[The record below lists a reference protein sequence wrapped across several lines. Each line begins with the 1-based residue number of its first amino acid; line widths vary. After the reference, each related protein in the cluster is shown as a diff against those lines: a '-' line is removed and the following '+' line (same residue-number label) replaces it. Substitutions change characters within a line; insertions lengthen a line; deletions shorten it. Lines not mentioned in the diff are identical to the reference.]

1 MKKFK
6 QSIPLI
12 LWFVILSK
20 LAYSGL
26 VIKINEKNWLINF
39 CQLIAWLFIYIQS
52 YALLE
57 MLIKRKIT
65 LVVLKLIRV
74 RKFPTH
80 QRVFFLARLDDRQ
93 ERILSKISK
102 NGEIN
107 DTAHLRGYYTF
118 FNKLKVIDAYQI
130 GCRLFQLAIGILVIS
145 ILSLI

>member
-6 QSIPLI
+6 HSIPLI

-26 VIKINEKNWLINF
+26 IIKINGKNWLINF
-39 CQLIAWLFIYIQS
+39 CQLIAWLLIYIQS

-57 MLIKRKIT
+57 MLIKKKIS
-65 LVVLKLIRV
+65 LVVLKLIRIQ
-74 RKFPTH
+74 KFKKQ
-80 QRVFFLARLDDRQ
+80 QRIFFLARFNGQQ
-93 ERILSKISK
+93 ERILSKVSK
-102 NGEIN
+102 NGKIN
-107 DTAHLRGYYTF
+107 DTVHLRGYYTF
-118 FNKLKVIDAYQI
+118 FNKLKIIDRYEI